1 MTPYSRCVTARD
13 VILKIE
19 SLPQAERIQVEA
31 WLRARD
37 AAREDAIDLAVIEE
51 RKNEPARD
59 LRTVLSEKS
68 SRSEIPGCYPQ

>member
-1 MTPYSRCVTARD
+1 MTARD

-19 SLPQAERIQVEA
+19 SLPEDERTQVEA

-37 AAREDAIDLAVIEE
+37 AAREDAIDLVVLED

-59 LRTVLSEKS
+59 FRTVLSELGIQ
-68 SRSEIPGCYPQ
+68 SE